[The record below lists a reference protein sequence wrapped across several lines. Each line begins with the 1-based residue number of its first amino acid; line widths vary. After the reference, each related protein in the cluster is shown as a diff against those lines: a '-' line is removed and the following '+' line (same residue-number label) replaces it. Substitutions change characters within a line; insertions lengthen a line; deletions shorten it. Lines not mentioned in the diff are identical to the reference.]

1 MNHLLKISVIAF
13 IDQITLC
20 ESLFSVCFSLS
31 GNWVCSEAECEN
43 LRKGNKS

>member
-1 MNHLLKISVIAF
+1 MNRMLKSSVITF
-13 IDQITLC
+13 IDHTALC

-31 GNWVCSEAECEN
+31 GNWVCSEAECDN